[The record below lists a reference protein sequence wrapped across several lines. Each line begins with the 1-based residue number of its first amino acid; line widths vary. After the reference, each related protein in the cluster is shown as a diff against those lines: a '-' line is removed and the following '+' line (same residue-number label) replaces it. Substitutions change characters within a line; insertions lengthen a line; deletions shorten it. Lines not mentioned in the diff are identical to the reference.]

1 MPVTST
7 VQVKGLSELLR
18 NMEQLPRELVSNRG
32 GLVRSALFR
41 AAKTVR
47 DEAKQRA
54 PRDTGAL
61 QASVIATR
69 DKNPQAAGA
78 NERYLITVKKK
89 RWTPKA
95 KAKAQRKASGKIDY
109 RKSGDAFYW
118 RFVEF
123 GTSKMRAQPFLRPAF
138 ESQKDVAL
146 DEFKHSLGAGIQRVV
161 RKMNKAKP

>member
-1 MPVTST
+1 MTST
-7 VQVKGLSELLR
+7 VQVKGLSELLK

-61 QASVIATR
+61 QASVIAAR
-69 DKNPQAAGA
+69 DNNPQATGA
-78 NERYLITVKKK
+78 NERYVVTVKKK
-89 RWTPKA
+89 RWTGKA
-95 KAKAQRKASGKIDY
+95 KAKAAKTAAGKIDY

-118 RFVEF
+118 RVVEF

-146 DEFKHSLGAGIQRVV
+146 DQFKQSLATGIQRTV
-161 RKMNKAKP
+161 RKMNKGKP

>member
-1 MPVTST
+1 MSST
-7 VQVKGLSELLR
+7 VQVKGLSELLK
-18 NMEQLPRELVSNRG
+18 NMEQLPRELVSKRG
-32 GLVRSALFR
+32 GLVRSALFK

-61 QASVIATR
+61 QANVVTVR
-69 DKNPQAAGA
+69 DKDPQATGA
-78 NERYLITVKKK
+78 SERYAVTVKKK
-89 RWTPKA
+89 RWTGKA
-95 KAKAQRKASGKIDY
+95 KAKAKKTAGGKIDY

-138 ESQKDVAL
+138 ESQKDAAL
-146 DEFKHSLGAGIQRVV
+146 DEFKQSLATGIQRTV

>member
-1 MPVTST
+1 MSST
-7 VQVKGLSELLR
+7 VQVKGLSELLK
-18 NMEQLPRELVSNRG
+18 NMEQLPRELVSKRG
-32 GLVRSALFR
+32 GLVRSALFK

-61 QASVIATR
+61 QANVVTVR
-69 DKNPQAAGA
+69 DKDPQATGA
-78 NERYLITVKKK
+78 SERYVVTVKKK
-89 RWTPKA
+89 RWTGKA
-95 KAKAQRKASGKIDY
+95 KTKAKKTAGGKIDY

-146 DEFKHSLGAGIQRVV
+146 DEFKQSLATGIQRTV
-161 RKMNKAKP
+161 RKMHKGKP